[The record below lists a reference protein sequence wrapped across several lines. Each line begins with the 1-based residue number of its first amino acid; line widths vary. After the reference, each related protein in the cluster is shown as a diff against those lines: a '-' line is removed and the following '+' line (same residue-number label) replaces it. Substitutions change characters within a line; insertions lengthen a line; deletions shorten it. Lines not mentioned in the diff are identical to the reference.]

1 MAAQFS
7 NKALDRI
14 YNALMA
20 MDKNIGRVQAI
31 ADGGRISLSSK
42 EQLDKKK
49 G

>member
-1 MAAQFS
+1 MAAKFS
-7 NKALDRI
+7 DKALDRI

-31 ADGGRISLSSK
+31 AEGRPISLSSK
-42 EQLDKKK
+42 ELIDKKE